1 MDVDLTDARRDVEH
15 PTRPG
20 APPDASS
27 EDLHPPARDAPG
39 PGAAVM
45 TASAVADATNPRPG
59 RPRDRRLDDSIV
71 AATIGL
77 LAERGYNGLSLA
89 AVADRAGTTTPA
101 IYRRWPSKADLV
113 LSAVFRTQGDD
124 VVADTGDL
132 DADIRAMVRWS
143 LEKFGSPAGRA
154 AMVGLLGEP
163 AGSRSVRSRELAA
176 VWGRTGDR
184 LARAVQRGE
193 IRSDID
199 TDGLILQLAG
209 PALLATAV
217 HGDAA
222 ATDVWV
228 ERIATVILDGIRA
241 SGRPSTRPRARR
253 PR

>member
-1 MDVDLTDARRDVEH
+1 
-15 PTRPG
+15 
-20 APPDASS
+20 
-27 EDLHPPARDAPG
+27 
-39 PGAAVM
+39 M
-45 TASAVADATNPRPG
+45 TTSAVADATTPRPG
-59 RPRDRRLDDSIV
+59 RPRDRRLDSSIV
-71 AATIGL
+71 AATIEL

-101 IYRRWPSKADLV
+101 IYRRWSSKADLV

-163 AGSRSVRSRELAA
+163 AGSGGGRSPELVA

-184 LARAVQRGE
+184 LARAVERGE
-193 IRSDID
+193 IRSDVD

-217 HGDAA
+217 HGHAA
-222 ATDVWV
+222 VTDQWV
-228 ERIATVILDGIRA
+228 ERISSVILDGVRAAA
-241 SGRPSTRPRARR
+241 SGPTSRPPARPRPRTRR
-253 PR
+253 TP